1 MNVNMQLEKRSSK
14 IADAIVDL
22 VNDTDGP
29 VTLLQVEREVPGFAM
44 NGLPAWYFAFH
55 RPSGDDLVWGGITE
69 AGEAALR
76 KIVYGRKVAI
86 QFVTP
91 LPYLLDV
98 GACCLDRDDWV
109 PIMLLPSHIIRRP
122 VPAVPK
128 VTGSIVACPRAPR
141 GRRQARLL
149 ILATRQPSGLV
160 FRGGRCLGQ
169 PSQPKGT
176 SGDPGIMAGHRAA
189 NASMY

>member
-109 PIMLLPSHIIRRP
+109 PIMLLP
-122 VPAVPK
+122 A
-128 VTGSIVACPRAPR
+128 
-141 GRRQARLL
+141 
-149 ILATRQPSGLV
+149 
-160 FRGGRCLGQ
+160 
-169 PSQPKGT
+169 
-176 SGDPGIMAGHRAA
+176 RAA
-189 NASMY
+189 NIDGPKFFWLAYLRSVWKIPWHVSHQTRGPSLAS